1 VGKRAAAAGGPG
13 GSAASVDRATGGAAG
28 PPAQPAPQITP
39 FVLSQFAA
47 KFHGTEALAAR
58 LEACEADVEQ
68 LNAANQ
74 ELKATVD
81 MLVTRL
87 RARPASVC
95 STAPV
100 SILAGHSSIAVAGRL
115 PDGHAPKHGRDETQ
129 QCSCHGLSVLLLAP
143 RRPAVGSSSG
153 APQIRSRTPGPWQ
166 ECCWRAPRPC
176 LGA

>member
-13 GSAASVDRATGGAAG
+13 SSAAGVDRATGGAAG
-28 PPAQPAPQITP
+28 PPAQPAPQLTP
-39 FVLSQFAA
+39 YVLAQFAA

-87 RARPASVC
+87 RARPPSVC

-100 SILAGHSSIAVAGRL
+100 SVLAGHSTNAVAARL
-115 PDGHAPKHGRDETQ
+115 PDGHAPKHGRGARQ
-129 QCSCHGLSVLLLAP
+129 QHSCHGPGVLLLIW
-143 RRPAVGSSSG
+143 G
-153 APQIRSRTPGPWQ
+153 APLLLPTAGRLGASSRTLRPWQ
-166 ECCWRAPRPC
+166 EHCWVSSRPC